1 MLVAMLV
8 PMLVAMLVPATDS
21 SWLPYARAMAWP
33 ILNPEWRERQR
44 RAMFST
50 PTARIAAGVVLA
62 SVIAASALW
71 IVGILV
77 SLSSPMWSAMP
88 LPEPA
93 QYAAVA
99 RAVAPPARPPQPAAE
114 SMTLRAVRLRTG
126 LATLDGLRVD
136 LDWPAEAP
144 DGRLR
149 LQAARLDAPGLGYAF
164 RTLDWQCA
172 LARDGAGGWRCD
184 GPLRAAG
191 RAPSRLSVALG
202 TGFTQVELRSGQ
214 GRLEVERLAA
224 TPDDTRID
232 LSRVPAAWLQALL
245 AQSWADGRLGE
256 GQVDARLT
264 VHVPDAGPLRVS
276 GPVRFAGLS
285 LDTPDA
291 SIAAAGLGGDL
302 AVDYRNDGRRQRV
315 SVDGRLQGGELLA
328 GSAYVALP
336 ATPVALRIDAEGE
349 DGRWR
354 LPRLLWADGDSL
366 RAEGSADLAADGSL
380 SALDLT
386 LGSADL
392 SALPQRYL
400 SGWLGGY
407 GLADLT
413 LRGRLDARLR
423 LDAAGL
429 RGLDVGLQA
438 VDVVDGRGRF
448 GFEGLAG
455 DVRFSADAPVQS
467 DLRWRGGRLHTL
479 AFGEASLPMR
489 SADGEIALRAPVRF
503 PAVGG
508 HLRFD
513 RFSLRPPQGG
523 QGLRSGF
530 ALGVEALR
538 LGEVSEAFG
547 WPAFRGTVSGEIPD
561 GRYAEDRLVF
571 EGGLKMQV
579 FDGEVRLSSLAMERP
594 FGVAPTLSAD
604 VALDGLDLLAVTEVF
619 DFGSISGRLDG
630 EIRALRLVD
639 WTATEFDARLWTER
653 RRGVKQRIS
662 QRAVQNI
669 SSVGDSSFVTS
680 LQGRLIAFFDD
691 FGYRRIGIACR
702 LRNEVCTMSGLDG
715 IANGRRGLAGIAGPR
730 SGADVSTDAA
740 ADASG
745 AEEAL
750 DTDRGAGLGPF
761 TIVAGSGIP
770 RLNVV
775 GYNRR
780 VDWPT
785 LLERV
790 AAIGSGESTPVV
802 E

>member
-1 MLVAMLV
+1 M
-8 PMLVAMLVPATDS
+8 AT
-21 SWLPYARAMAWP
+21 P
-33 ILNPEWRERQR
+33 ILNPERRERQR
-44 RAMFST
+44 GAIFRMPA
-50 PTARIAAGVVLA
+50 ARIAAGVVVA
-62 SVIAASALW
+62 SALAASALLL
-71 IVGILV
+71 IGIFA
-77 SLSSPMWSAMP
+77 SISSPVWSPMP
-88 LPEPA
+88 SPKPGPA
-93 QYAAVA
+93 PAVA
-99 RAVAPPARPPQPAAE
+99 PAAAPPARAPRPAAE
-114 SMTLRAVRLRTG
+114 SMTLRAARLRTA

-144 DGRLR
+144 AGRLR

-202 TGFTQVELRSGQ
+202 TGFTGIELRSGQ
-214 GRLEVERLAA
+214 GRLGVERLAA

-232 LSRVPAAWLQALL
+232 LTRVPAAWLQALL
-245 AQSWADGRLGE
+245 AQTWADGRLGT

-264 VHVPDAGPLRVS
+264 VQVPDDGPLRVS
-276 GPVRFAGLS
+276 GPMRFAALS
-285 LDTPDA
+285 LDTPNA

-302 AVDYRNDGRRQRV
+302 AVDYRDDGRRLRV
-315 SVDGRLQGGELLA
+315 SVDGSLRGGELLA

-336 ATPVALRIDAEGE
+336 ASPVALRIEAEGE
-349 DGRWR
+349 GGRWR

-380 SALDLT
+380 RALDLS

-407 GLADLT
+407 GLADLA

-438 VDVVDGRGRF
+438 VDVIDGRGRF

-479 AFGEASLPMR
+479 AFGEATLPMR
-489 SADGEIALRAPVRF
+489 SAGGEIALRAPVRF

-513 RFSLRPPQGG
+513 RFSLRPPQDG

-530 ALGVEALR
+530 ALGVEQLR

-547 WPAFRGTVSGEIPD
+547 WPAFRGTVSGDIPD
-561 GRYAEDRLVF
+561 GRYADDRLVF
-571 EGGLKMQV
+571 EGGLNMQV

-604 VALDGLDLLAVTEVF
+604 VRLDDLDLLAVTEVF
-619 DFGSISGRLDG
+619 DFGSIGGRLDG

-715 IANGRRGLAGIAGPR
+715 VVPERRGLAGIAGPR
-730 SGADVSTDAA
+730 SGADVFTGAAGDAPR
-740 ADASG
+740 
-745 AEEAL
+745 EEAP
-750 DTDRGAGLGPF
+750 TGRGPF
-761 TIVAGSGIP
+761 TIVAGAGIP